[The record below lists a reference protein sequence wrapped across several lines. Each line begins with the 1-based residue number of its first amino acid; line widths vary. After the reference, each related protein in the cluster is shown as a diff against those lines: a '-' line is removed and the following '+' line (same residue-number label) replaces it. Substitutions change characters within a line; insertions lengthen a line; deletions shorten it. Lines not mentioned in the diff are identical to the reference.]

1 MEPKETYGFNR
12 YVTSSWTI
20 ICKLFF
26 Y

>member
-1 MEPKETYGFNR
+1 MEPKETYRFNR